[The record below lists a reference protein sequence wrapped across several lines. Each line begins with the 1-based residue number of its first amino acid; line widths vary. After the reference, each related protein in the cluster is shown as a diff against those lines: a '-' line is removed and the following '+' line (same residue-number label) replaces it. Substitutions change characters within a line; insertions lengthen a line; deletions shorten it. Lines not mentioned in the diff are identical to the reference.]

1 MNIAFLVIAIWLT
14 TAILYLC
21 WQFFDQLLNE
31 EDD

>member
-1 MNIAFLVIAIWLT
+1 MNWPFLIIAIWLT
-14 TAILYLC
+14 TAILFLV